1 MTKPAPAKTVAGH
14 ATQPGAMNRSTTT
27 LLGIFGPERN
37 LEAMVRTP
45 GGSIRRVKPGT
56 TLPAGKIV
64 AIDHKGLLLEKG
76 GETLRLVIP
85 GS

>member
-1 MTKPAPAKTVAGH
+1 MSTSTAAATVAGH
-14 ATQPGAMNRSTTT
+14 ATQPGAMNRSATT

-45 GGSIRRVKPGT
+45 GGSIRKVKTGA

-76 GETLRLVIP
+76 GETVRLVIP